1 MNQNPFLQSLHWLA
15 ESSRWSGPDG
25 IPIRTLEHLGYTALG
40 VVVAALL
47 AIPLGLAVGHT
58 GRFKGLAVATAGAA
72 RALPTLGLITLFAV
86 LMGIGVLPP
95 LAALVILAVPSVLAG
110 AFSGFDT
117 VDPRVVDAA
126 RAQGFTTA
134 QIVLRIEIPL
144 GLPLLLA
151 GIRTATLQVMS
162 TATLAAYVGAGGLG
176 RFVFLGLNTQ
186 QYAMM
191 LGASVMVIALTL
203 VIDLALAGV
212 QRAVSPHGVRPARAA
227 R

>member
-1 MNQNPFLQSLHWLA
+1 MIQETLAWL
-15 ESSRWSGPDG
+15 SDPGNWSGTGG
-25 IPIRTLEHLGYTALG
+25 IARRSLEHLQYTGA
-40 VVVAALL
+40 VVALALL
-47 AIPLGLAVGHT
+47 IAVPLGWWIGHT
-58 GRFKGLAVATAGAA
+58 GRFSGVVVGVSAAA

-86 LMGIGVLPP
+86 LMGIGVVPP

-117 VDPRVVDAA
+117 VDARVVDAA

-203 VIDLALAGV
+203 IIDLMLAGV
-212 QRAVSPHGVRPARAA
+212 QRAAAPRGLRLAR
-227 R
+227 